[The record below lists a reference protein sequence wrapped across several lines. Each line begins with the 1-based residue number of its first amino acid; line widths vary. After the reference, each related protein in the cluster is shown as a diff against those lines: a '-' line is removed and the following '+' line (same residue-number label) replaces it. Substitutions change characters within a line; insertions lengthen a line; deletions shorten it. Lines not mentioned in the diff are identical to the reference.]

1 MSNIFSNII
10 ILAREETFQSEN
22 LSKYFKIY
30 KAYISKDGSPKKAFW
45 KIHEIRKCLFFKLG
59 ACLDNYKLKNI

>member
-10 ILAREETFQSEN
+10 ILAREKTFQSEN

-30 KAYISKDGSPKKAFW
+30 KAYISKDGSPKKAF
-45 KIHEIRKCLFFKLG
+45 
-59 ACLDNYKLKNI
+59 